1 MNAIVNVN
9 PYWGIGA
16 NGKLLVSVPADLRRF
31 HDLTV
36 HQTIIYGRKTLATFP
51 EGKPLP
57 ERENIVL
64 SKTKGFQVEG
74 ATVCRSLEELKAL
87 LKERYSEQLW
97 VCGGESVYKLLVPY
111 CEKAYVTFSY
121 TEKKADRFFPNL
133 NRNEN
138 WIVSA
143 IEPTV
148 VEGRVPYR
156 FVEYTNTKPLVLE

>member
-16 NGKLLVSVPADLRRF
+16 DGQLLVSIPADLHRF
-31 HDLTV
+31 RELTL
-36 HQTIIYGRKTLATFP
+36 HQTVICGRKTLATFP
-51 EGKPLP
+51 DGKPLP
-57 ERENIVL
+57 DRENIIL
-64 SKTKGFQVEG
+64 TKHKDLKIEG
-74 ATVCRSLEELKAL
+74 ALVCHSFEELKQELRA
-87 LKERYSEQLW
+87 RYSEQLW
-97 VCGGESVYKLLVPY
+97 VIGGESMYKLLVPY

-138 WIVSA
+138 WYVSD
-143 IEPTV
+143 IQPTV

-156 FVEYTNTKPLVLE
+156 FVEYTNTKPQPL